1 MINTMISTILFI
13 ILFTILFTIPDTIL
27 FDNSLKIEYYNTII
41 KNDIKNND

>member
-1 MINTMISTILFI
+1 MISTILFIILFI
-13 ILFTILFTIPDTIL
+13 ILFTILFTIPDTIQ